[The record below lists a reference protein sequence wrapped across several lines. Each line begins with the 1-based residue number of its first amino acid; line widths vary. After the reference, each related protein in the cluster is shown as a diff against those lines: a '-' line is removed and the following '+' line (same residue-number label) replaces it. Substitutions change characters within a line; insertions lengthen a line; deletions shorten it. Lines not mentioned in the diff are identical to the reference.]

1 MIETITSIDFQ
12 ILNLIQETLR
22 CAFMDAAM
30 AVFSYLGEAGAIW
43 VLTGIVLLLF
53 RKTRAAGVMLLTAV
67 ALGFLVGEVGIKNI
81 VCRVRP
87 FYFNTDLVMNIHAP
101 SGYSFPSGHSCSSFA
116 AAFVLLQRFK
126 EKHFVRQW
134 WVGIAAYAV
143 AILIAFSR
151 LYNYVHYPSDVLA
164 GIVLGTLSALLV
176 CFIFH
181 KLRWDEKLS
190 APLKI
195 KGREIGW

>member
-1 MIETITSIDFQ
+1 MITSVDFQ
-12 ILNLIQETLR
+12 LLNFIQETFR
-22 CAFMDAAM
+22 CAFMDVVM
-30 AVFSYLGEAGAIW
+30 AIFSYIGEAGAIW
-43 VLTGIVLLLF
+43 LLAGIALLLF
-53 RKTRAAGVMLLTAV
+53 RKTRAAGIMLLTAM
-67 ALGFLVGEVGIKNI
+67 ALGFLIGEIGIKNI

-116 AAFVLLQRFK
+116 AAFVLWYRFK

-164 GIVLGTLSALLV
+164 GVVLGTLFALLTV
-176 CFIFH
+176 VVFR
-181 KLRWDEKLS
+181 KLHWDEKLS
-190 APLKI
+190 RPLKI